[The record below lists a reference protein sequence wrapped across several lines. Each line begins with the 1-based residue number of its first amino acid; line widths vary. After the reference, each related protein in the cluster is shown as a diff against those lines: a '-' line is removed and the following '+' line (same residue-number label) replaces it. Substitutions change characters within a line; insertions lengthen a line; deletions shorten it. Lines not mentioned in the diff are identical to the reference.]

1 MRRVSPATLS
11 GKITL
16 IDPAQNLVV
25 VETPNGVTLDRIVTL
40 KPRINSG
47 DQTITLKDPIGD
59 INRTISVKTLGSV
72 SGKSIKR

>member
-1 MRRVSPATLS
+1 M
-11 GKITL
+11 
-16 IDPAQNLVV
+16 VV
-25 VETPNGVTLDRIVTL
+25 TPKT
-40 KPRINSG
+40 RINSG